1 MALRD
6 VADAALALERDIA
19 RGRLSATKACHAMEK
34 GKGKRP
40 LSEVLGAAAPV
51 QGAPLA
57 GGPARRGDPQACFHC
72 GRSGHVARNCPSPRQ
87 EGPAQQRDPAV
98 CYNCRQPGHFARDCP
113 MPHRGGQGRGGGRGP
128 AQGRGHQQQ
137 LLQLVLVDDGEVT
150 PLPPVGEACVHHCG
164 GMPPA
169 GILLILCLYT
179 QSRLLDVF
187 MHSLIGMMR
196 GVVMAFVF
204 CARHTMS

>member
-1 MALRD
+1 MAGGGSEWVRQILVELLAPITARLDALEARMALRD

-19 RGRLSATKACHAMEK
+19 RGGLSANKACHAM

-51 QGAPLA
+51 QG
-57 GGPARRGDPQACFHC
+57 GPPRG
-72 GRSGHVARNCPSPRQ
+72 
-87 EGPAQQRDPAV
+87 GPAQQRDPAV